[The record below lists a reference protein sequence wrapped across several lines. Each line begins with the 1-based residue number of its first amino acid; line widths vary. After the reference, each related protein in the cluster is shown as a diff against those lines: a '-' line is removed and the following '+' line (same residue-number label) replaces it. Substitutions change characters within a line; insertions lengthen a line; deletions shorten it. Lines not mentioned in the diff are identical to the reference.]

1 MTTLGELRQRR
12 QRLLNALVII
22 AEEIEHIDVNIAGY
36 KKIMA
41 KKKAA
46 DVLIDDMEEL
56 RTMTPEEI
64 ERYTGKAGG
73 VGHNSKAGDE

>member
-12 QRLLNALVII
+12 QRLMSALVLL

-36 KKIMA
+36 KKIME

-46 DVLIDDMEEL
+46 DVLIEDLEEL
-56 RTMTPEEI
+56 RKMAPEEV
-64 ERYTGKAGG
+64 ERYTGKEK
-73 VGHNSKAGDE
+73 SKCTNTKIL